1 MNKISSEVREKVI
14 VMYQSGA
21 TKSAIAKKYDISSRS
36 VGRIIDGNK
45 IKTNLHKEV
54 DTSNVDMSNQKNFE
68 GLLPCPYC
76 GGEAKIRSIH
86 FPENHTDCNMKYYVE
101 CTKCG
106 IRVSEVQTGFHDW
119 WRGKENC
126 NVSSIDA
133 INYIT
138 EVWNTRFKSKR
149 GNTNNV

>member
-1 MNKISSEVREKVI
+1 MNKISSEVKEKVI

-21 TKSAIAKKYDISSRS
+21 TKSAISKRYNISPRS

-45 IKTNLHKEV
+45 IKPNLSKEV
-54 DTSNVDMSNQKNFE
+54 DMSIQKNFE

-76 GGEAKIRSIH
+76 GGEARIRSIH

-106 IRVSEVQTGFHDW
+106 IRVNEVQTGFHNW
-119 WRGKENC
+119 WRGKVNC

-138 EVWNTRFKSKR
+138 EIWNTRFKSKK
-149 GNTNNV
+149 GDTNNV